1 MMTKMFELDRKL
13 NQELGKLSDVLAD
26 DGYPFMAGYL
36 DSFIS
41 MLPTGLELNQKQ
53 MKLFID
59 IVSRR
64 VSDRMRLKTP
74 SLVD

>member
-1 MMTKMFELDRKL
+1 MTKMLELDRRL
-13 NQELGKLSDVLAD
+13 DGELTRLSQLLAD

-64 VSDRMRLKTP
+64 VNDRMRLKTP

>member
-1 MMTKMFELDRKL
+1 MMTKMLELDRRL
-13 NQELGKLSDVLAD
+13 DGELTRLSQLLAD

-41 MLPTGLELNQKQ
+41 MLPTALGLNQKQ
-53 MKLFID
+53 MKMFID
-59 IVSRR
+59 IVNRR
-64 VSDRMRLKTP
+64 YHDRMRLKNP

>member
-1 MMTKMFELDRKL
+1 MTKMLELDRRL
-13 NQELGKLSDVLAD
+13 DGELTRLSQVLAD

-41 MLPTGLELNQKQ
+41 MLPSALELNQKQ
-53 MKLFID
+53 MKMFID
-59 IVSRR
+59 IVNRR
-64 VSDRMRLKTP
+64 YHERMRLKNP

>member
-1 MMTKMFELDRKL
+1 MMTKMLELDRKL
-13 NQELGKLSDVLAD
+13 NQELGKLSEVLERN
-26 DGYPFMAGYL
+26 GYPFMAGYL

-41 MLPTGLELNQKQ
+41 RLPTDLELNQKQ

-64 VSDRMRLKTP
+64 VNDRMRSQGP